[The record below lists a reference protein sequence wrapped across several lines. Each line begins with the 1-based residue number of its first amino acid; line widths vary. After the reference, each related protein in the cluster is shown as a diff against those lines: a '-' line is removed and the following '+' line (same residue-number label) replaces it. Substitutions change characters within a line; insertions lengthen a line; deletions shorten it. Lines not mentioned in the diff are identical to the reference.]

1 MEKVGFIGL
10 GDIGAPMAERIALAG
25 LDLTV
30 WNRTAEKMTPLV
42 DAGAKAAA
50 SAREIGETC
59 DLVCICLD
67 SVAAVE
73 EVVFGP
79 AGLTSPDCRMTLLVD
94 HATLPS
100 VVSQGFDT
108 RLSKLGIGYLD
119 APVSGGAIGA
129 RAGTLAVMVGGDTG
143 LVDRARPILAS
154 FGSRISHM
162 GAVGTGQATKAC
174 NQILNFG
181 NVATLAEALLL
192 GRRYGLAPVTLTQ
205 AIEGGFAASVVSRE
219 YRRSLE
225 AGDFS
230 PIRFLTEVL
239 IQVYDGESPED
250 LEGKLEVLMKDLD
263 IALSMAGKTNS
274 PLPVLSHFHRQFEP
288 LHLGKPLQPIK
299 T

>member
-1 MEKVGFIGL
+1 
-10 GDIGAPMAERIALAG
+10 
-25 LDLTV
+25 
-30 WNRTAEKMTPLV
+30 MTPLV
-42 DAGAKAAA
+42 AAGAKAAS

-59 DLVCICLD
+59 DIVCTCLD
-67 SVAAVE
+67 SVTAME
-73 EVVFGP
+73 DVVFGLN
-79 AGLTSPDCRMTLLVD
+79 GLTGPNRRMTLLVD
-94 HATLPS
+94 HATLPPP
-100 VVSQGFDT
+100 VAQGFEA
-108 RLSKLGIGYLD
+108 RLGELGVGYLD

-129 RAGTLAVMVGGDTG
+129 RAGTLTVMVGGDVG
-143 LVDRARPILAS
+143 SLECARPVLEA

-162 GAVGTGQATKAC
+162 GVVGTGQATKAC

-181 NVATLAEALLL
+181 NIATLAEALVL
-192 GRRYGLAPVTLTQ
+192 GKRYGLEPATLTQ

-239 IQVYDGESPED
+239 MQVYDGESPEN

-263 IALSMAGKTNS
+263 IALSMAGKTHS